1 LKTDGSGNLG
11 WTAAGGGGAID
22 GLSDAK
28 LEGTNFTGSMILGHQ
43 TTGTLDAA
51 ESNTAV
57 GIGSLDA
64 ITSGDKNVAIG
75 FGSLT
80 SNTTGNL
87 NSALGVLA
95 LQSNTTG
102 NYNEAFGYAALTS
115 NTTASFNSAFGY
127 ASLRTNTTGGY
138 NVAFGHTALTAN
150 STGNNNT
157 ALGHRSLDTNT
168 TGSGNIAIGYL
179 AGNDI
184 TTGTDNTIIGSA
196 ADASANNAAN
206 QIVIGSGAVG
216 TTNNTVLLGNGSIT
230 NWLPTDDNEVDL
242 GSSAKEM
249 KDLYV
254 DGVAYTDAL
263 GFGTVAMTLPTAD
276 GSANQILKTDGS
288 GTLSWTTN
296 VSGASSIDALSDAF
310 FNSSAANLV
319 VGHIP
324 GNITSGT
331 SNSAFSN
338 SGLMDLTSG
347 LYNNV
352 FGSDALASVTTGNG
366 NTAMGHKTMQFLV
379 DGDEN
384 TGFGQG
390 AMINLTSGSNNTAVG
405 VHAGRGN
412 QTGRYNT
419 SVGQE
424 SLDGTGNNA
433 SNTAVG
439 FRAGKGITTGSDNV
453 FIGKNAGDTIDDGSS
468 NVVIGDDA
476 DVSAT
481 NSSNQIVI
489 GKGATGIG
497 DDKAVIGNTSVTDV
511 YMAQD
516 GEATVHAA
524 GITFSDGTSQT
535 TAASSSVPSTIITP
549 GMIDLN
555 FNSSGAS
562 KIKKGGWNRPA
573 IELPDATSQLNLNFP
588 LPSAYSPDGSNITVK
603 VLYSS
608 VDSGDISFRIA
619 SARTAIGESTE
630 DGTNSTTYTWSGSA
644 TANYL
649 LEGSG
654 TISIAS
660 GTRMLQLVIGRQSG
674 DANTGVMHIYGAEI
688 VW

>member
-1 LKTDGSGNLG
+1 
-11 WTAAGGGGAID
+11 
-22 GLSDAK
+22 
-28 LEGTNFTGSMILGHQ
+28 
-43 TTGTLDAA
+43 
-51 ESNTAV
+51 
-57 GIGSLDA
+57 
-64 ITSGDKNVAIG
+64 
-75 FGSLT
+75 
-80 SNTTGNL
+80 
-87 NSALGVLA
+87 
-95 LQSNTTG
+95 
-102 NYNEAFGYAALTS
+102 
-115 NTTASFNSAFGY
+115 
-127 ASLRTNTTGGY
+127 
-138 NVAFGHTALTAN
+138 
-150 STGNNNT
+150 
-157 ALGHRSLDTNT
+157 
-168 TGSGNIAIGYL
+168 
-179 AGNDI
+179 
-184 TTGTDNTIIGSA
+184 
-196 ADASANNAAN
+196 
-206 QIVIGSGAVG
+206 
-216 TTNNTVLLGNGSIT
+216 
-230 NWLPTDDNEVDL
+230 
-242 GSSAKEM
+242 
-249 KDLYV
+249 
-254 DGVAYTDAL
+254 
-263 GFGTVAMTLPTAD
+263 
-276 GSANQILKTDGS
+276 
-288 GTLSWTTN
+288 
-296 VSGASSIDALSDAF
+296 
-310 FNSSAANLV
+310 
-319 VGHIP
+319 
-324 GNITSGT
+324 
-331 SNSAFSN
+331 
-338 SGLMDLTSG
+338 
-347 LYNNV
+347 
-352 FGSDALASVTTGNG
+352 
-366 NTAMGHKTMQFLV
+366 MGHKTMQFLV

-390 AMINLTSGSNNTAVG
+390 ALNTLTSGSNNTAVG

-439 FRAGKGITTGSDNV
+439 FQAGKGITTGSDNV